1 MPNAD
6 RPFLVKARDRIIQ
19 APTVT
24 VTHGE
29 VRRVKRVIPGLG
41 QEVERVGWDP
51 SRLVIRGH
59 AVWADET
66 ALATPRNLVEG
77 CVSANGTRTQT
88 GQGDQV
94 AASASGVQ
102 GIVRRLDDQYAA
114 DLDRVDDAIAEL
126 EQRITELRRERK
138 VIVGRAWTNAVR
150 LWVDDV
156 APQGDEHRR
165 VVTA

>member
-1 MPNAD
+1 MTANAD
-6 RPFLVKARDRIIQ
+6 RPFLVKAGDRIVQ

-29 VRRVKRVIPGLG
+29 VRRVKRTIPGLG
-41 QEVERVGWDP
+41 QEVERVGWDQT
-51 SRLVIRGH
+51 RLVIRAA
-59 AVWADET
+59 AVWDNPGDVDRRVVAS
-66 ALATPRNLVEG
+66 
-77 CVSANGTRTQT
+77 CVAANGAKTQT

-94 AASASGVQ
+94 AATPSGVQ
-102 GIVRRLDDQYAA
+102 GIVRRLDERYAA

-126 EQRITELRRERK
+126 EQRITELRRERR

-156 APQGDEHRR
+156 APEGDDHRR
-165 VVTA
+165 VVAP